1 MSKKDQARFRALQD
15 LGCICCNI
23 LGVYSPP
30 DIHHILS
37 GGRRMGNE
45 YTIGLCP
52 HHHRGMGKEAT
63 ELFGPSLADGSKPFV
78 DWWGTEASLLD
89 KVNRLIDGN
98 RLKCK

>member
-1 MSKKDQARFRALQD
+1 MISKKDQKRFDDLVS

-45 YTIGLCP
+45 HTIPLCSW
-52 HHHRGMGKEAT
+52 HHRAAAPKGAKDA
-63 ELFGPSLADGSKPFV
+63 FGPSLADGSKPFV

-89 KVNRLIDGN
+89 KVNRLIDGK
-98 RLKCK
+98 R